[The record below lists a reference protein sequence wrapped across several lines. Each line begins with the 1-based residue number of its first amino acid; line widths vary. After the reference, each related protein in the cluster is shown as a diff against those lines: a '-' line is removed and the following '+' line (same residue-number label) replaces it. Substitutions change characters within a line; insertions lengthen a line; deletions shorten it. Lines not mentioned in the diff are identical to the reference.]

1 MTYNEAI
8 SYLYDRLPVFHRVGV
23 SAYKPGLTN
32 VLALCEALGNPQH
45 QFRSIHVAGTNGKG
59 STSHLL
65 ASIYQLAGYRVGLY
79 TSPHLKSFTE
89 RIRLGGLP
97 IPEADVAQFV
107 RNHRPL
113 IETIEPSFF
122 EVTVAMAFDFF
133 AREQVDLA
141 IVEVGL
147 GGRLDST
154 NIITPMASVITNIG
168 WDHVEVLG
176 DTLPKIAAEKSGII
190 KPNVPVVIGESQ
202 SETSPVFTA
211 IAEANQSPIVFAD
224 QQWHLADS
232 GLANGVRKVLC
243 YHLHTDEQPVTVD
256 LPLTGLYQLANL
268 KTVLATVEVIQS
280 AYPVHQKALVDGCR
294 LVTAQT
300 GLKGRFQWLQ
310 QRPIVIADT
319 AHNKPG
325 IEALLATVQTIPH
338 RALRLV
344 IGFVRDKDVLAVL
357 ALLPTN
363 AIYYFCQAD
372 SPRALPVDE
381 LVSLAGSVGLAGVG
395 YADVNLALAAAS
407 QEADPDDFI
416 LITGSTYVVA
426 EVNSL

>member
-32 VLALCEALGNPQH
+32 VLALCEALGNLQH

-65 ASIYQLAGYRVGLY
+65 ASIYQSAGYRVGLY

-89 RIRLGGLP
+89 RIRLGGHP
-97 IPEADVAQFV
+97 MPEADVAQFV
-107 RNHRPL
+107 RDQRSL
-113 IETIEPSFF
+113 IETIQPSFF

-133 AREQVDLA
+133 ARQQVDLA

-154 NIITPMASVITNIG
+154 NIITPLVSVITNIG
-168 WDHVEVLG
+168 WDHVDILG
-176 DTLPKIAAEKSGII
+176 DTLPKIAAEKGGII
-190 KPNVPVVIGESQ
+190 KPNVPVVIGENQ
-202 SETSPVFTA
+202 PETSPVFTIMA
-211 IAEANQSPIVFAD
+211 QANSAPIVWAD
-224 QQWHLADS
+224 QQWELADR
-232 GLANGVRKVLC
+232 GIVNGVRQVLC
-243 YHLHTDEQPVTVD
+243 QPNFVGKQPFMID
-256 LPLTGLYQLANL
+256 LPLLGLYQLANL
-268 KTVLATVEVIQS
+268 KTALSTVEVLQS
-280 AYPVHQKALVDGCR
+280 TCPVSQDALVEGCR
-294 LVTAQT
+294 LVTGQT
-300 GLKGRFQWLQ
+300 GLKGRFQWLRQ
-310 QRPIVIADT
+310 QPLVIADT

-325 IEALLATVQTIPH
+325 IEALLATVQTMPH
-338 RALRLV
+338 QQLRLV
-344 IGFVRDKDVLAVL
+344 IGFVRDKDVLSVL
-357 ALLPTN
+357 ALLPTT

-372 SPRALPVDE
+372 SFRALPVDE
-381 LVSLAGSVGLAGVG
+381 LVSQAGSLGLVGRG
-395 YADVNLALAAAS
+395 YPNVNEALAAAEN
-407 QEADPDDFI
+407 EANVDDLI